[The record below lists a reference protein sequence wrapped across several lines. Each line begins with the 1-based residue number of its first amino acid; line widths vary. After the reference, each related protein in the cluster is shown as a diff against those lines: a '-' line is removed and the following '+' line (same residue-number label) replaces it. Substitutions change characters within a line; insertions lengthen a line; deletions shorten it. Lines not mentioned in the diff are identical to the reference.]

1 MAQDFGGR
9 IGTDWRDSQAWWPP
23 EPAARASAPN
33 VILLVLDDV
42 GYAQLG
48 CYGSDIE
55 TPVIDSLAASGV
67 RLANFHTT
75 SLCSPTRACLLT
87 GRNHHRSGMGRVAD
101 LAIGY
106 PGYWGKPP
114 RENGYLSEIL
124 RSAGYATYA
133 IGKWHLSPEDETN
146 MAASRATWPLAR
158 GFDRWYGFH
167 GGETHQFVPAL
178 YHDNHSVRPPRS
190 LEEGYHLTEDLADRA
205 IEFLGDLRAV
215 DAARPFLLYFAT
227 GACHSP
233 HQPPRRWLDHYR
245 GRFDIGWDAWREQIF
260 ARQLA
265 TGLLPASTT
274 LSARPPWVPA
284 WDSLGARDRAV
295 AARFMECFAGFLSH
309 TDEQVGRVLDF
320 VRERG
325 ELDNTIV
332 CVVSDNGASAEGGAD
347 GSINDVRM
355 LNIDPAQPAEMFAR
369 LEEIGGP
376 LTHNNYPWGWTM
388 AGNTPFRRWKREV
401 HEGGVADPC
410 VISWPLGTVEASTI
424 EPGAIEPGAIE
435 PGAIRRQFAHA
446 IDLLPTLAELAGV
459 ALPTEID
466 GTAQTELDGSSLA
479 YLLPAA
485 GAAAAERHV
494 TQYFEMFGS
503 RAIYHQGWK
512 AVAFHPIGPLY
523 DDQDPNA
530 PFDADVWELYHVAED
545 LSESRDLAG
554 EQPELL
560 TELIELWWAEARRN
574 QVLPLDNR
582 VLWALVHPK
591 PDRRLPRDEYEYFQG
606 GAQVPESVAV
616 NVRNRSHELVV
627 DVTIPDPADSIMAAA
642 DPAAPGAAAA
652 DPTTAPGRSPTDGV
666 LLALGSALGGWSLH
680 ILAGH
685 IRYVHN
691 LYGKEL
697 HVIESAETVT
707 PGDHRIEYAFAKD
720 AGPGGTGVLR
730 YDGREV
736 GRGVIPRFTPS
747 GFNGVGAGLT
757 CGYEWGPA
765 VGGGYTA
772 PFPFSG
778 TIRRAVV
785 RTTGPAVRDPLAE
798 LEAILA
804 EQ

>member
-1 MAQDFGGR
+1 MGADSTAAHGRNATWRRGKEQRAVAQYFGGR
-9 IGTDWRDSQAWWPP
+9 IGADWRDSEPWWPP
-23 EPAARASAPN
+23 EPAPAPGSPN
-33 VILLVLDDV
+33 VLLVVLDDV

-55 TPVIDSLAASGV
+55 TPVFDGLAATGV

-124 RSAGYATYA
+124 RAAGYATYA
-133 IGKWHLSPEDETN
+133 VGKWHLSPEDETN

-167 GGETHQFVPAL
+167 GGETSQFVPAL

-190 LEEGYHLTEDLADRA
+190 IEDGYHLTEDLADRA

-215 DAARPFLLYFAT
+215 DADRPFFLYFAT

-233 HQPPRRWLDHYR
+233 HQPPQRWLERYR
-245 GRFDIGWDAWREQIF
+245 GQFDLGWDAWREQVF

-265 TGLLPASTT
+265 TGLLPASTV
-274 LSARPPWVPA
+274 LSPRPDWVPA
-284 WDSLGARDRAV
+284 WDSLGDRDRAV
-295 AARFMECFAGFLSH
+295 AVRFMECFAGFLSH
-309 TDEQVGRVLDF
+309 ADEQVGRLLSF
-320 VRERG
+320 LQERG
-325 ELDNTIV
+325 DLDNTIV
-332 CVVSDNGASAEGGAD
+332 CVVSDNGASAEGGAE
-347 GSINDVRM
+347 GSINDIRL

-369 LEEIGGP
+369 IDEIGGP

-410 VISWPLGTVEASTI
+410 ILSWPASGM
-424 EPGAIEPGAIE
+424 EPGT
-435 PGAIRRQFAHA
+435 IRHQFTHA
-446 IDLLPTLAELAGV
+446 IDVLPTLLELAGV
-459 ALPTEID
+459 GLPAEID
-466 GTAQTELDGSSLA
+466 GTAQTELDGVSFA
-479 YLLPAA
+479 YALPPD
-485 GAAAAERHV
+485 GDQAAERHH

-503 RAIYHQGWK
+503 RAIYHRGWK
-512 AVAFHPIGPLY
+512 AVTFHPIGPLY
-523 DDQDPNA
+523 DDQNPNA
-530 PFDADVWELYHVAED
+530 PFDADVWELYHVAQD
-545 LSESRDLAG
+545 LSESRDLAR

-560 TELIELWWAEARRN
+560 AELVELWWGLARRN

-591 PDRRLPRDEYEYFQG
+591 PDRRPSRDEHEYFQG
-606 GAQVPESVAV
+606 GAQVPESAAV

-627 DVTIPDPADSIMAAA
+627 DVTIADA
-642 DPAAPGAAAA
+642 GQ
-652 DPTTAPGRSPTDGV
+652 TDGV

-680 ILAGH
+680 ILDGR

-691 LYGKEL
+691 LYGSER
-697 HVIESAETVT
+697 HVIESAELIS
-707 PGDHRIEYAFAKD
+707 PGDHRIEYAFSKD
-720 AGPGGTGVLR
+720 DGLGGTGVLR
-730 YDGREV
+730 CDGRET
-736 GRGVIPRFTPS
+736 GRGPIPRFTPS

-765 VGGGYTA
+765 VGEGYAA
-772 PFPFSG
+772 PFPFAG
-778 TIRRAVV
+778 IIRRAVV
-785 RTTGPAVRDPLAE
+785 RTTGPVVRDPLAE

>member
-1 MAQDFGGR
+1 VAQEFGGR
-9 IGTDWRDSQAWWPP
+9 IGRDWRDSEPWWPP
-23 EPAARASAPN
+23 EPAPPPGSPN
-33 VILLVLDDV
+33 VLLVVLDDV

-55 TPVIDSLAASGV
+55 TPAIDGLAAGGV

-124 RSAGYATYA
+124 RAAGYASYA
-133 IGKWHLSPEDETN
+133 VGKWHLSPEDETN

-178 YHDNHSVRPPRS
+178 YHDSHSVRPPTS
-190 LEEGYHLTEDLADRA
+190 MQDGYHLTEDLADHA
-205 IEFLGDLRAV
+205 IEFLADLRAV
-215 DAARPFLLYFAT
+215 DPGKPFFLYLAT

-233 HQPPRRWLDHYR
+233 HQPPTGWRERYR
-245 GRFDIGWDAWREQIF
+245 GRFDLGWDAWREQTF
-260 ARQLA
+260 ARQLSA
-265 TGLLPASTT
+265 GLVPPSTA
-274 LSARPPWVPA
+274 LSPRPDWVPA
-284 WDSLGARDRAV
+284 WDSLPGPQRAV

-309 TDEQVGRVLDF
+309 ADEQIGRVLGFLADT
-320 VRERG
+320 G
-325 ELDNTIV
+325 DLDNTIV
-332 CVVSDNGASAEGGAD
+332 VVVSDNGASAEGGAT

-355 LNIDPAQPAEMFAR
+355 VNLDPAPPEEMFAK
-369 LEEIGGP
+369 LAEIGGP

-410 VISWPLGTVEASTI
+410 IVSWARGSLDG
-424 EPGAIEPGAIE
+424 
-435 PGAIRRQFAHA
+435 GAIRGQFTHA
-446 IDLLPTLAELAGV
+446 IDVTPTLLELAGIDCP
-459 ALPTEID
+459 AEID
-466 GTAQTELDGSSLA
+466 GVAQTAVDGVSFG
-479 YLLPAA
+479 YLLGA
-485 GAAAAERHV
+485 GGERAAERHT

-503 RAIYHQGWK
+503 RAIYQSGWK
-512 AVAFHPIGPLY
+512 AVTFHPVGPLY

-530 PFDADVWELYHVAED
+530 AFGADVWELYHVAED
-545 LSESRDLAG
+545 LSETRDLAA
-554 EQPELL
+554 QRPELL
-560 TELIELWWAEARRN
+560 SRLIDLWWAEAERN

-591 PDRRLPRDEYEYFQG
+591 PDYRPTREVFRYFPG
-606 GAQVPESVAV
+606 AAQVPESVAV
-616 NVRNRSHELVV
+616 NVRNRSHALIV
-627 DVTIPDPADSIMAAA
+627 DVTIPESGPA
-642 DPAAPGAAAA
+642 
-652 DPTTAPGRSPTDGV
+652 DGV

-680 ILAGH
+680 ILGGRA
-685 IRYVHN
+685 RYVHN
-691 LYGKEL
+691 LYGKER
-697 HVIESAETVT
+697 HTVESAAPVT
-707 PGDHRIEYAFAKD
+707 PGEHRIEFAFTKG
-720 AGPGGTGVLR
+720 AGLGGTGVLSC
-730 YDGREV
+730 DGRET

-765 VGGGYTA
+765 TGTGYTA
-772 PFPFSG
+772 PFPFRG
-778 TIRRAVV
+778 TIRGARVET
-785 RTTGPAVRDPLAE
+785 RGPVVRDPLAE
-798 LEAILA
+798 LEAILS